1 MPRTTTTLKTTPKTR
16 RTFDALGRLCAVGMG
31 LVLLASVG
39 CEHMQSIK
47 TGAKPVA
54 LQDGMG
60 LMEAAG
66 ALGCTGENEAS
77 GMRTSTSRRA
87 TEWNVAWRI
96 GRVYELDQTQVVA
109 IYSAWNSSEEQDAP
123 PASAFRLV
131 DWSTQETRSTD
142 PITLWNRAH

>member
-1 MPRTTTTLKTTPKTR
+1 MPRSTTTPRTTQKTR
-16 RTFDALGRLCAVGMG
+16 RMFDSLGRLCAVGMG
-31 LVLLASVG
+31 LILLASIG
-39 CEHMQSIK
+39 CERMQS
-47 TGAKPVA
+47 TQADARGVA

-77 GMRTSTSRRA
+77 GMRTGTSRRT
-87 TEWNVAWRI
+87 TEWDVEWRI
-96 GRVYELDQTQVVA
+96 GRVYELDQTKVVA

-131 DWSTQETRSTD
+131 DWSTQEARSTE